1 MEKKCCGT
9 STCESVTD
17 MWRAPHGIGQSKR
30 VRRIAVRVIASASNH
45 LDVLS
50 FRPAEKASLK
60 QTTFTQIKLE
70 GGEK

>member
-1 MEKKCCGT
+1 
-9 STCESVTD
+9 
-17 MWRAPHGIGQSKR
+17 